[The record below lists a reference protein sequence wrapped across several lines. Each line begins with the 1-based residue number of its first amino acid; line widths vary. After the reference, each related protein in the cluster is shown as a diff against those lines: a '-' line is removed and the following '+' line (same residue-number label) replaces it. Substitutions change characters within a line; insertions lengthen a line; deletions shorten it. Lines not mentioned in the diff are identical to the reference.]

1 MNGGYIYDDDTL
13 LGIKTLPSG
22 AARAGTLRHGGD
34 FGLFWLLR
42 GRGDANVAA
51 DYAPLADTTFW
62 LEWRFWGN
70 NGDLNGPDV
79 NPAFR
84 NSIGSHGY
92 HTTNIILHG
101 IAALLLWYL
110 LAQIR
115 IPGAWL
121 ASLVWA
127 VHPVCAESVAWIAER
142 RNPLSMILFILTMI
156 NWFHFQRS
164 PAGGG
169 GSWRALIDWCENL
182 IERFKSLST
191 KWKCAFGLGL
201 LLCAFFSWISAGFLA
216 CMILFCVIAP
226 SVVLFKS
233 LTRRTALL
241 GGGGF
246 VCAHDVLQDEHCDA
260 SSCCCCS
267 ASGGNGAGRSN

>member
-13 LGIKTLPSG
+13 LYQNPAIRRGQGLERRG
-22 AARAGTLRHGGD
+22 VGGD
-34 FGLFWLLR
+34 FGHFWLPV
-42 GRGDANVAA
+42 GADANVAA
-51 DYAPLADTTFW
+51 DYAPLADTTLW

-121 ASLVWA
+121 ASLGWA

-156 NWFHFQRS
+156 NWFPF
-164 PAGGG
+164 PAKSGWRWRLLE
-169 GSWRALIDWCENL
+169 GSDRLVRGPDRLVQILDQ
-182 IERFKSLST
+182 
-191 KWKCAFGLGL
+191 
-201 LLCAFFSWISAGFLA
+201 ISAPQLGSNL
-216 CMILFCVIAP
+216 CPLGSNLCP
-226 SVVLFKS
+226 
-233 LTRRTALL
+233 L
-241 GGGGF
+241 GGDG
-246 VCAHDVLQDEHCDA
+246 
-260 SSCCCCS
+260 
-267 ASGGNGAGRSN
+267 